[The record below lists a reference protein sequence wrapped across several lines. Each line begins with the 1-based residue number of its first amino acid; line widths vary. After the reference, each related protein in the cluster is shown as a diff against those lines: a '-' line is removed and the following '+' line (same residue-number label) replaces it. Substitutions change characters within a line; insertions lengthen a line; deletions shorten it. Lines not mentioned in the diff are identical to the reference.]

1 MSSLVYK
8 SIVLAVGQVEEF
20 DDRFE
25 VDGTQYP
32 KSVFASAFKVEGEP
46 SGAGSWLYE
55 GEDFFEAPSDP
66 EPAPQPVVVPQSIT
80 PRQARLA
87 LLGAGLLETVQ
98 AAFAEIPEPQRTA
111 AQIEWD
117 YALTIERGS
126 PLVAQMAAALGMT
139 DEQVDALFVAGAQ
152 L

>member
-1 MSSLVYK
+1 MKHAFNDNGTLRDVVMTHP
-8 SIVLAVGQVEEF
+8 SILFSASYAEQFIEVPDAAYNGCLWDGQTV
-20 DDRFE
+20 
-25 VDGTQYP
+25 
-32 KSVFASAFKVEGEP
+32 
-46 SGAGSWLYE
+46 
-55 GEDFFEAPSDP
+55 SDA
-66 EPAPQPVVVPQSIT
+66 PAPTIPPGVPQSIT

-98 AAFAEIPEPQRTA
+98 TAFAEISEPQRTA

-126 PLVAQMAAALGMT
+126 PLVAKMAAALGMT
-139 DEQVDALFVAGAQ
+139 DGQVDALFVAGAA